1 MGNGMLMAGSLLV
14 VLPVLVVFAALQRH
28 FTQGIATAG
37 LK

>member
-1 MGNGMLMAGSLLV
+1 MLMAGSLLV
-14 VLPVLVVFAALQRH
+14 VLPVLFVFVVLQRH